1 MCLENSLYT
10 IVKSK
15 SPIFFEKKNSS
26 SDEHFP
32 DYLTPD
38 EQALFGTLPTKDIPS
53 DDDDAPLSHA
63 SSSPSPPAPPHA
75 NHLRAVQRA
84 IHTHDGPLFLKSI
97 NAIND
102 LLCSLKHP
110 RLPTD
115 LDLFEPSPG
124 NSLKEAVKR
133 WTSTGLPKE
142 VVMRIVEETY
152 QRCVGP
158 KVRSLGRY
166 EAFSSSVYGE
176 LMPSFISDI
185 VLATGL
191 SPSSLFMDLGS
202 GVGNV
207 VVQASL
213 QSGCR
218 SFGVENMPVPAAVAR
233 DQLEEIQRRCRMW
246 GVSMGEVEL
255 EHGDMLQSTRV
266 SELMRQ
272 ADVVLINN
280 KIFKEERECFLSFF
294 FLFADGGGQ

>member
-10 IVKSK
+10 IVRSK
-15 SPIFFEKKNSS
+15 PNLSFPYVSCQP
-26 SDEHFP
+26 HFLQT

-38 EQALFGTLPTKDIPS
+38 QQALLGTLPNKDIPS
-53 DDDDAPLSHA
+53 DEDEDASTLQASQ
-63 SSSPSPPAPPHA
+63 SSSSNSSAPQV

-84 IHTHDGPLFLKSI
+84 VHTHDGPLFVKSI
-97 NAIND
+97 NAINEI
-102 LLCSLKHP
+102 LCSLKHP
-110 RLPTD
+110 LLTPD
-115 LDLFEPSPG
+115 LDPFEPSPC
-124 NSLKEAVKR
+124 NSIKEAVKG

-142 VVMRIVEETY
+142 VVMRIIEETY

-158 KVRSLGRY
+158 KVRFLGRY
-166 EAFSSSVYGE
+166 QAFSSSVYGE
-176 LMPSFISDI
+176 LMPSFTSDI
-185 VLATGL
+185 IVAAGL

-218 SFGVENMPVPAAVAR
+218 SFGVENMPVPAAIAQE
-233 DQLEEIQRRCRMW
+233 QLEEIQRRCRMW

-280 KIFKEERECFLSFF
+280 KIFKEERQCLVLFPFFLSP
-294 FLFADGGGQ
+294 